1 MRISPRRILSTLC
14 GRRLLHPTRAPRRL
28 ALNNIFVSANIECY
42 LRQNHVYSAD
52 NTETTTPS
60 YTLQNLSAG
69 ADIQLKQRKM
79 AELYITVDNLLN
91 RAYQNHLSR
100 LKYADVNVVTGR
112 TGVYNMGRNISMKIV
127 IPITIN

>member
-1 MRISPRRILSTLC
+1 M
-14 GRRLLHPTRAPRRL
+14 RLLHPTSAPRRL